1 MQDEA
6 HFIPR
11 STFCFIFRL
20 AYILHFSRDLCCWR
34 RESKKS
40 EQSASPYLQSPSR
53 SVQSLMV
60 PLLIVV
66 QNSDHTQHR
75 AYVGQHATPLPT
87 ICATNCLV
95 CRPNEAAP
103 ITASTPWS
111 NVAKRTNILSSLSCQ
126 ASSLLFYTCPA
137 LFSDLAGMYH
147 HATKHLL

>member
-34 RESKKS
+34 RESKKF
-40 EQSASPYLQSPSR
+40 EQSPSPYLQSPSR

-103 ITASTPWS
+103 ITDSTPWS

-126 ASSLLFYTCPA
+126 ALLFYTCPA